1 MTPSVTLPD
10 TEYQRRID
18 AVRAAMDEQEYDV
31 FVVYADEY
39 RPGDAFYLSN
49 FKPINVLE
57 EAHQLVVVPRDSE
70 PLMVTGTLNS
80 YAATERTWIDDVR
93 PFTEMTDAL
102 EEVRDRVGGTPTVG
116 LAGEG
121 LLPVKEYDVIESVF
135 DAETIER
142 DGALL
147 ARLRQHKSDAEMA
160 MLEASAR
167 VAEESLVDAVEA
179 LETGMTET
187 ELAATS
193 EYGARRRDAEIGS
206 DYVIMA
212 GENTEYPTWRPHPD
226 HRIEDGDYVII
237 DASPALRGYAADV
250 ALTAIA
256 GEGDEE
262 RVETLRWA
270 NQTVRDVV
278 ADDMYPGMAAE
289 ELFECVVARVRRAG
303 FEDEFL
309 PWAQGVRA
317 VGHGVG
323 IDVVEWPN
331 LGPGTDVTLDPGTVL
346 SLKLDLHGIDGGG
359 LRVERMVAVE
369 DGGVRGLN
377 FVDHSTVPESV
388 RRFV

>member
-1 MTPSVTLPD
+1 
-10 TEYQRRID
+10 
-18 AVRAAMDEQEYDV
+18 MDERGYDV

-70 PLMVTGTLNS
+70 PLVVTGTLNS

-93 PFTEMTDAL
+93 PFTEVKDAL
-102 EEVRDRVGGTPTVG
+102 QEVRERADGTPTVG

-142 DGALL
+142 DGTLL
-147 ARLRQHKSDAEMA
+147 ARLRQRKSDAEME
-160 MLEASAR
+160 MLEASAQ
-167 VAEESLVDAVEA
+167 VAEESLVDAVEE
-179 LETGMTET
+179 LEVGMTET
-187 ELAATS
+187 ELAAIS

-212 GENTEYPTWRPHPD
+212 GESTGYPTWRPHPD
-226 HRIEDGDYVII
+226 HRIEDGDYVIV

-256 GEGDEE
+256 GETNDE
-262 RVETLRWA
+262 RAETLRWA
-270 NQTVRDVV
+270 NQTVHDLID
-278 ADDMYPGMAAE
+278 DDMYPGMTAE
-289 ELFECVVARVRRAG
+289 ELFERVVARVRDAG

-331 LGPGTDVTLDPGTVL
+331 LGPGTEVTLDPGMVL

-359 LRVERMVAVE
+359 LRVERMIAVE
-369 DGGVRGLN
+369 DGSVRGLN
-377 FVDHSTVPESV
+377 FTDRSALPESV